1 MKKESTIKL
10 LVIICL
16 TFIGIPTKAQN
27 ILYPQHFAL
36 SDVTLLDSPFKTAMD
51 RNINQLFLY
60 DTNRLL
66 TPFVRQAGLSETSDS
81 ASRYYNWEMLH
92 PNFEN
97 WTDYPS
103 FALDG
108 HEGGHYLS
116 ALSLAYAA
124 CHDNA
129 IKDSLLNK
137 INYIVNILNDCQRA
151 FDNNTEGL
159 KGYIGG
165 LPDNSIWTD
174 LYNGSNAQLNERWAW
189 VPFYVIHKIFAGLR
203 DAYIYTGNNTA
214 FDMLKGMGDWAINV
228 VSKIDE
234 CDMDTLVLANE
245 HGGMN
250 EVLADLYSLTNDDR
264 YLAAAKKY
272 SHKKMLN
279 GMQTLNT
286 TFLDYKHSNTQVPKY
301 IGFER
306 ISQVD
311 PSASE
316 YYTAAINY
324 WTDMVDNRTIAI
336 GGNSVDEHLFPQSKN
351 SNYINN
357 SNGPETCNTYNML
370 KLTENLFDDFH
381 DAKYADFYEK
391 AMLNHILST
400 QDPITGGYVY
410 FTPLRPQSYRVYS
423 VANKAMWC
431 CVGSGMENH
440 SKYGDFIY
448 THSTDNSTLWI
459 NLFTASKLDNDI
471 FSLTQETAF
480 PYGDTSIITVNK
492 SGNYTIAV
500 RHPAWTTDDYKVTVN
515 GNDVTGNVTKGVAS
529 YVYLDKEWQT
539 GDVITVTFPMELSL
553 EPLPDCDDYVA
564 IKYGPTVLAARTSS
578 NNPDDFNY
586 DALPAQYA
594 GIGRMDHAPGTVT
607 DSLSL
612 SSAPMLIGER
622 DNILKQRIID
632 SNPKELS
639 FTLDVSHEGSEWTTL
654 ELIPFYKA
662 QNARYMV
669 YWKQLTEEEYAK
681 SH

>member
-1 MKKESTIKL
+1 MKKENAIKL
-10 LVIICL
+10 LLIICIA
-16 TFIGIPTKAQN
+16 FIGIPTKAQN

-36 SDVTLLDSPFKTAMD
+36 NEVTLLDSPFKTAMD

-60 DTNRLL
+60 DTDRLL
-66 TPFVRQAGLSETSDS
+66 TPFVRQAGLAETSDS
-81 ASRYYNWEMLH
+81 TSQYYNWMSLH

-137 INYIVNILNDCQRA
+137 INYIVDILNDCQRA
-151 FDNNTEGL
+151 FDDNAEGL

-165 LPDNSIWTD
+165 LPDNSIWTE
-174 LYNGSNAQLNERWAW
+174 LYNGSNAKLTERWAW

-203 DAYIYTGNNTA
+203 DAYIYTGNNKA
-214 FDMLKGMGDWAINV
+214 FDMLKNMGDWTINV
-228 VSKIDE
+228 VSRIDE
-234 CDMDTLVLANE
+234 SDMDTLVLANE

-250 EVLADLYSLTNDDR
+250 EILADLYSLTNDTR

-279 GMQTLNT
+279 GMQTLDT
-286 TFLDYKHSNTQVPKY
+286 SFLDYQHSNTQVPKY

-311 PSASE
+311 NSAAE
-316 YYTAAINY
+316 YHTAAINY
-324 WTDMVDNRTIAI
+324 WTDMADNRTIAI
-336 GGNSVDEHLFPQSKN
+336 GGNSVDEHLFPQSENNK
-351 SNYINN
+351 YITN

-370 KLTENLFDDFH
+370 KLTEDLFDDFH

-448 THSTDNSTLWI
+448 THSTDNSTLWV
-459 NLFTASKLDNDI
+459 NLFTASKLDNDN

-480 PYGDTSIITVNK
+480 PYGDTSTITVNK

-515 GNDVTGNVTKGVAS
+515 GNDVTGDVTKGIPS
-529 YVYLDKEWQT
+529 YVEINRNWQA
-539 GDVITVTFPMELSL
+539 GEVITITFPMELTL
-553 EPLPDCDDYVA
+553 EPLPDYDDYVA
-564 IKYGPTVLAARTSS
+564 IKYGTTVLAARTSS
-578 NNPDDFNY
+578 DNPDDFNY

-594 GIGRMDHAPGTVT
+594 GTGRMDHAPGTVT

-632 SNPKELS
+632 SAPKELS

-654 ELIPFYKA
+654 QLIPFYKA
-662 QNARYMV
+662 QNARYIV
-669 YWKQLTEEEYAK
+669 YWKQVPR
-681 SH
+681 